1 MENNII
7 IENESNYKSILQKI
21 NHNPLIV
28 ENIFSFV
35 KGKPYKFLNLIEKDQ
50 ILKESINSRFS
61 KVTKNNDFSPEIN
74 ENIKLILLFKK
85 YQETLRQ
92 YKDKDSI
99 IFNKR
104 KIEESIINNPDPSF
118 LAYKSKYIFDI
129 ISGDKTIFEPSM
141 EGIIEITSHEQEK
154 YEHIQLCLLPSK
166 KNKYADGSYIK
177 NNLNN
182 SNDIICSNKEID
194 ILYCIIDDNEYYLH
208 EIPYIHEN
216 IKMNEVYFIYR
227 KGLREI
233 NIYNAIVKYLSFLN
247 KKNIDRITFGSGFYY
262 LEKQSKLNK
271 ETSQYF
277 DQMPIMQMLNDTLI
291 TNKKL
296 SFPKSISLDLSEGK
310 YLEFK
315 LKFYLGIYSLFEN
328 KKIDELIEINSK
340 SYHPHMLEKIEN
352 SEANILIIR
361 YNGLSS
367 LNDKNFNKIVQKCL
381 NLNFNNIIFYIA
393 KDVNNNSKN
402 NNKILVSNNEE
413 IKFDFNEEKKY
424 FFYSE
429 IPTKKFRFDDN
440 LVHFEV
446 VDSNDNLIL
455 QENKTQIL
463 YYKQNSH
470 NNLIN
475 HLFLLKKYD
484 NLCFKWKYDENNYY
498 KMYFVKKHFNYD
510 LVIVI
515 KNIKSKY
522 DDPDPKIY
530 SDKKVMIN
538 FETIINY
545 CKENLDLKFNKI
557 QYIDL
562 PFEWKDILKN
572 KTKNK
577 KDKAIAKKFFPNK
590 MSEKQFLEYELEDD
604 EYPDD
609 DEEEENDY
617 QDDN

>member
-28 ENIFSFV
+28 EYIFSFV

-129 ISGDKTIFEPSM
+129 ISGDKTLFEPSM
-141 EGIIEITSHEQEK
+141 EGLIEITSHEQEK

-166 KNKYADGSYIK
+166 KNNYSDGSYIK

-216 IKMNEVYFIYR
+216 IKINEVYFIYR

-352 SEANILIIR
+352 SEANILIIK

-367 LNDKNFNKIVQKCL
+367 LNDKNFGEIVRRCL

-393 KDVNNNSKN
+393 KDVNNNSNN
-402 NNKILVSNNEE
+402 NNKILVPNNEE

-429 IPTKKFRFDDN
+429 IPTKKFRFDDK

-446 VDSNDNLIL
+446 IDSNDNLIL

-515 KNIKSKY
+515 KNIKGKY

-609 DEEEENDY
+609 DDEEENDY